1 MSPLC
6 SGISHVGLTVS
17 SLEASR
23 AFFEA
28 LGFAKIG
35 ESPSYPAVFLSEASS
50 GSIITLWQASEGA
63 NEFDRKSNVGLHHL
77 AMKVPS
83 EEALDAA
90 YEAVLK
96 VPGATSEF
104 SPEPFG
110 FGKHAM
116 VLDPSGVRV
125 ELAYHKE

>member
-1 MSPLC
+1 MTPLC

-23 AFFEA
+23 SFFEA

-35 ESPSYPAVFLSEASS
+35 ESPDYPAVFLSEATS
-50 GSIITLWQASEGA
+50 GSIVTLWQASEGS
-63 NEFDRKSNVGLHHL
+63 NKFDRKINVGLHHL

-96 VPGATSEF
+96 IPGTTSEF
-104 SPEPFG
+104 APEPFG

-116 VLDPSGVRV
+116 VLDPSGLRV